1 MADDVRDNQAGG
13 SPRDQSQDGM
23 AAAGRQAG
31 GGPSAP
37 DRDAAGGSSGAGGY
51 GKAEKPQSYEAQL
64 DALSGQRSDED
75 LTRGERLDEQQGGG
89 RGEDEVSAP
98 DDLAADQAAHQDRGQ
113 SVAEVESD
121 NR

>member
-64 DALSGQRSDED
+64 DAHSGQRRRDGGVTMAVGIS
-75 LTRGERLDEQQGGG
+75 LDD
-89 RGEDEVSAP
+89 GEDVAP
-98 DDLAADQAAHQDRGQ
+98 LRDPLADLIQV
-113 SVAEVESD
+113 VA
-121 NR
+121 